1 MSIPLGERELS
12 VKTWALLLLLS
23 ATLVLLPA
31 ASASAAS
38 NVSDSIVVHMVQ
50 PGDTLSDLAAQYLGD
65 SGLYLEIVQATNEA
79 NREDSSFAFIEDP
92 NLILVGWKLAIPSP
106 TVETSQEL
114 PVEPTATPFAEAPA
128 VDALQGKI
136 AFSTFNP
143 GRDVYE
149 IQIIDADGSD
159 RRILLEESSS
169 EPALSPDGERIV
181 FRGWQTHRGI
191 MSTILDGRDLIPVT
205 GFHEDGE
212 PSWSDD
218 GSQIVFASKR
228 EDDRKWR
235 IYVVNANGTEER
247 VLRRDTI
254 AVRGHFPTWSPDGAR
269 IAYQGCDDMGTQC
282 GIMIMDWDGRNPFQ
296 LTDSPTDSSPDW
308 SPDGTRIVYMSEI
321 NGNWD
326 VYAIDPDG
334 LNQLQLTNSPAN
346 DGLPVW
352 SPDGKAIAF
361 VSDRD
366 GAWGIYVMLA
376 DGTAQRKIHTM
387 ESSYTPPL
395 WSQYGGRDWRD
406 EQISWSR

>member
-1 MSIPLGERELS
+1 
-12 VKTWALLLLLS
+12 VKIRALFLLLS
-23 ATLVLLPA
+23 ITLALSPA
-31 ASASAAS
+31 ASAAAPS
-38 NVSDSIVVHMVQ
+38 LTDSVIAHSVQ
-50 PGDTLSDLAAQYLGD
+50 PGDTLSDLAAWYLGH

-79 NREDSSFAFIEDP
+79 SLEDPSFAFVEDP

-106 TVETSQEL
+106 TQEASEEL
-114 PVEPTATPFAEAPA
+114 PVEPPATLSAEAPA

-136 AFSTFNP
+136 AFSAFNL

-149 IQIIDADGSD
+149 IQIIHADGSD
-159 RRILLEESSS
+159 RRILMDESSS
-169 EPALSPDGERIV
+169 EPALSPDGERIA

-191 MSTILDGRDLIPVT
+191 MSTLLDGTDLIAVT
-205 GFHEDGE
+205 GFHEDGQ

-228 EDDRKWR
+228 EDDRRWR
-235 IYVVNANGTEER
+235 IYVVNSNGTEER

-254 AVRGHFPTWSPDGAR
+254 AVRGRFPTWSPDGAK

-282 GIMIMDWDGRNPFQ
+282 GIMTMDWDGRNPFQ
-296 LTDSPTDSSPDW
+296 VTDSPADSSPDW
-308 SPDGTRIVYMSEI
+308 SPDGSRIAYMSDV

-326 VYAIDPDG
+326 IYTVDPDG
-334 LNQLQLTNSPAN
+334 MNPLQLTDNPTN

-366 GAWGIYVMLA
+366 GTWGIYIMLP
-376 DGTAQRKIHTM
+376 DGSAQRKIHTL
-387 ESSYTPPL
+387 EGAASPPL